1 MKLKTEIIERIKGR
15 DDIKNELIEALGCS
29 RMSLWNWLN
38 KNDENGKLTTI
49 EAVIIISNALKVDV
63 INLFTHG

>member
-38 KNDENGKLTTI
+38 KNDENGKLTTV

-63 INLFTHG
+63 VNLFNHE

>member
-63 INLFTHG
+63 VNLFNHE

>member
-15 DDIKNELIEALGCS
+15 DDIKNVLIEALGCS

-38 KNDENGKLTTI
+38 KNDENGKLTTV

-63 INLFTHG
+63 VNLFNHE